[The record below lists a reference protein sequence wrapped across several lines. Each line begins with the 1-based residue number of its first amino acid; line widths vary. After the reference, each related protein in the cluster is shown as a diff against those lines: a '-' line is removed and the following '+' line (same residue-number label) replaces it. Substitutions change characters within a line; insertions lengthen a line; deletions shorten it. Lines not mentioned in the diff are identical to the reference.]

1 MSGRLLLGLAS
12 FVAIFATAYLGFW
25 FLVARFELIDN
36 YNTLNILNF
45 VRDIAAMTVIGLA
58 GLAFFVRRRWF
69 ILLIYLAL
77 YIVLSTSNKYKSRL
91 IFVSVGFYF
100 MFFRYKVQ

>member
-1 MSGRLLLGLAS
+1 MPLSNNSNSRKRMSGRLLLGLAS

-77 YIVLSTSNKYKSRL
+77 LGAAIT
-91 IFVSVGFYF
+91 F
-100 MFFRYKVQ
+100 MILFHFRILF